1 VGVLVWHLGV
11 CGRCHAF
18 WIARAMSSNIKK
30 CHFIVL
36 LKSLFRPL
44 LLGETRV
51 VVGSPVWRW
60 RATFPLLLSL
70 IPKNYSL
77 TLLIVEISTSVFIIL
92 ISDFFFI
99 LTLLYKFYKFLI
111 LSFNPNLPNIIF
123 SYVVLILW
131 ISIFFP

>member
-1 VGVLVWHLGV
+1 MGVLVWHLGV
-11 CGRCHAF
+11 CGRCHAL
-18 WIARAMSSNIKK
+18 WTTRAMSSNIKK

-51 VVGSPVWRW
+51 VVGSPVWHW
-60 RATFPLLLSL
+60 RATFPLLLYL

-99 LTLLYKFYKFLI
+99 LTLLYKFYKILI